1 MSGKATDA
9 DLEQRFKALEKEAS
23 EQRAINELLSLA
35 LGTTNATIWYWNIKA
50 DELTTDPRF
59 IDILG
64 YKPGELRQPLEG
76 FKRFHRPEEWKKIRS
91 LMNAHIRGETP
102 FYIHEN
108 RLLTKAGEWK
118 WILNRGRVVS
128 WDEEGRPEL
137 FIATVSDIT
146 ERKQA
151 EEELERHRDHLE
163 DLVKER
169 TADLG
174 MVNKQLKALLNA
186 TSDIAIL
193 HDIEGRVV
201 ALNSVAAG
209 RTGLNMEECLGR
221 SVYEIFTPFLAESR
235 KTNVAN
241 VIRSGKPCR
250 FQEDHGEIILDTTIY
265 PVLDEQG
272 NVVQLAVFAKDI
284 TKEVEAYTELRK
296 RETELEVKTADL
308 ERTNAALT
316 VLLKKREED
325 KTELE
330 EKVLANMKE
339 LVEPYIEE
347 LKNSSLNTDQKT
359 YLNILKS
366 NLDEIISPFS
376 YTLSSKFLNF
386 TPTEIRVANLVKEGK
401 TTKEIS
407 ELLRISDKTA
417 GFHRENIRKKL
428 GIKKKKANLRTLL
441 LSFR

>member
-1 MSGKATDA
+1 MSEKVTDA
-9 DLEQRFKALEKEAS
+9 ELEQRLKALEKEAR
-23 EQRAINELLSLA
+23 EQRAINELLFLA
-35 LGTTNATIWYWNIKA
+35 LETTNATIWYWDIKT

-59 IDILG
+59 IDVLG

-76 FKRFHRPEEWKKIRS
+76 FKRFHRPEEWEEIRS
-91 LMNAHIRGETP
+91 LMDAHLRGETP
-102 FYIHEN
+102 FYTHEN
-108 RLLTKAGEWK
+108 RLMTKSGEWK
-118 WILNRGRVVS
+118 WILNRGRVVR
-128 WDEEGRPEL
+128 WDEDGRPEL

-151 EEELERHRDHLE
+151 EEELERHREHLE
-163 DLVKER
+163 DLVRER
-169 TADLG
+169 TADLV

-193 HDIEGRVV
+193 HDVEGKVV

-209 RTGLNMEECLGR
+209 RTGLSLNECLGR
-221 SVYEIFTPFLAESR
+221 SVYEIFTPILAESR
-235 KTNVAN
+235 KANVAK
-241 VIRSGKPCR
+241 VIGSGKPCR

-272 NVVQLAVFAKDI
+272 NVVQLAAFAKDV
-284 TKEVEAYTELRK
+284 TKELNAFEELRK
-296 RETELEVKTADL
+296 REEKLEAQTVEL
-308 ERTNAALT
+308 ERTNVALT

-339 LVEPYIEE
+339 LVEPYIKE
-347 LKNSSLNTDQKT
+347 LENSVVNPDQKT
-359 YLNILKS
+359 CLGILKS
-366 NLDEIISPFS
+366 NLNEITSPFS
-376 YTLSSKFLNF
+376 YTLSSKHLNL

-401 TTKEIS
+401 TTKEIADILIVS
-407 ELLRISDKTA
+407 HKTA
-417 GFHRENIRKKL
+417 GFHRENIRRKL
-428 GIKKKKANLRTLL
+428 GIKNKKANLRSRL